1 MNNLITLH
9 TQVIAGTAEET
20 VSARELHAFLG
31 SKQDFSTWIKARIE
45 DYGFQ
50 ERHDFVKVKDQAPQ
64 KNGAE
69 ESSTYEN
76 WTVRIEYYITLDMA
90 KELAMVERNEKGKQA
105 RRYFIECEKR
115 LLADRLPATARDPDD
130 ITVHTNNFIGL
141 VGALKAIGLDNAV
154 AAAGANAAVTK
165 LSGVNILALT
175 GNTYLESSKQER
187 WFTPTQLGNM
197 LTPTRSGKAMN
208 TELAKAGMQYKEDGD
223 WIATDLGK
231 PYAHY
236 LTVAIDGGR
245 KMRQHLHWSVD
256 ILKVIGLK

>member
-1 MNNLITLH
+1 MNQIIKLH
-9 TQVIAGTAEET
+9 ARLVAGSPRET
-20 VSARELHAFLG
+20 VSARELHGFLEVG
-31 SKQDFSTWIKARIE
+31 RDFTTWLRDRVETYGFAEGQDFIVIKSE
-45 DYGFQ
+45 ENQSFPQNGGKPYGG
-50 ERHDFVKVKDQAPQ
+50 RP
-64 KNGAE
+64 
-69 ESSTYEN
+69 SL
-76 WTVRIEYYITLDMA
+76 EYYITLDMA

-105 RRYFIECEKR
+105 RRYFIECEKKLMAGR
-115 LLADRLPATARDPDD
+115 ILPVARDPDD
-130 ITVHTNNFIGL
+130 ITVHTSNFIGL
-141 VGALKAIGLDNAV
+141 VGALKAIGLDNDV

-175 GNTYLESSKQER
+175 GNTYLEGSKQER

-197 LTPTRSGKAMN
+197 LTPTKSGKVMN